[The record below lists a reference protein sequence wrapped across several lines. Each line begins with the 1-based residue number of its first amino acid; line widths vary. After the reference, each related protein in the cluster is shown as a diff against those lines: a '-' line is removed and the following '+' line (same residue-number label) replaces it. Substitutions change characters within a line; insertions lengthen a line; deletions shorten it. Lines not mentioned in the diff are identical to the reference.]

1 MKKRAV
7 TPSEPDA
14 STLQHHNLPTSPK
27 NVIDTLKF
35 HVMIMKYYKFT
46 RGTCAPILPAAAT

>member
-35 HVMIMKYYKFT
+35 HVMIMKRSNSSSGRNMSET
-46 RGTCAPILPAAAT
+46 Q